1 MSVQPLQMSV
11 GSGDATPAKL
21 PVLKALSCP
30 KCGASLSQFMPTAQT
45 LVCPSCR
52 SHVAL
57 GGEELSILGA
67 GRQLPPP
74 PAPINLGQNLKLPD
88 GTYFVLGRV
97 LYEGRDD
104 EDTWRWTEWLLGSAD
119 GRLFWLSY
127 DKEAGFVLFR
137 KLRLREPVQQRF
149 IPIGDGQKAP
159 INERYPANI
168 IGAEGELTFRAKA
181 GDKLTMIEG
190 AAHGKKYSVQQTLT
204 EIEAYEGTPISGK
217 AIAEALGDETWAKR
231 LDAQAGRAAL
241 FSSIGLFA
249 FIFAAISLVMFVV
262 TNSSGEL
269 IGKQVLNL
277 STAQREARFPI
288 NLEANGR
295 PIQIKLWLQSGIPV
309 NTYAEVEVNVT
320 APNEIET
327 FIFEKEFYYE
337 TGRDE
342 DGPWT
347 ERDYFG
353 DAAFTV
359 ELSGEH
365 AIELTLGEAS
375 PSVAD
380 VSVEVSLYR
389 NVILSV
395 PFLIY
400 AAVVG
405 AGGLLLVILGAA
417 QKSK

>member
-1 MSVQPLQMSV
+1 MSIQPLPMPA
-11 GSGDATPAKL
+11 GSAAAPKL

-52 SHVAL
+52 SHIAL
-57 GGEELSILGA
+57 GAEELSVLGA

-74 PAPINLGQNLKLPD
+74 PAPIKLGQHLKLPD
-88 GTYFVLGRV
+88 GIYFVLGRV

-104 EDTWRWTEWLLGSAD
+104 EDIWRWTEWLLGSAD

-149 IPIGDGQKAP
+149 IPIGDGQKVP
-159 INERYPANI
+159 IKERYPANI

-217 AIAEALGDETWAKR
+217 AIAEALGDETWANR
-231 LDAQAGRAAL
+231 IDSSTTRAAL

-249 FIFAAISLVMFVV
+249 FIFAAIALAMFVV
-262 TNSSGEL
+262 TSSSGEL

-277 STAQREARFPI
+277 STAQREARFPT

-295 PIQIKLWLQSGIPV
+295 PIQVKLWLQSGIPV
-309 NTYAEVEVNVT
+309 STYAEVEVNVT

-359 ELSGEH
+359 GLSGTH
-365 AIELTLGEAS
+365 TIELTLSEAS
-375 PSVAD
+375 PSVISVA
-380 VSVEVSLYR
+380 VEVGLYR
-389 NVILSV
+389 NVILSA

-400 AAVVG
+400 AAIAG

-417 QKSK
+417 QKGK